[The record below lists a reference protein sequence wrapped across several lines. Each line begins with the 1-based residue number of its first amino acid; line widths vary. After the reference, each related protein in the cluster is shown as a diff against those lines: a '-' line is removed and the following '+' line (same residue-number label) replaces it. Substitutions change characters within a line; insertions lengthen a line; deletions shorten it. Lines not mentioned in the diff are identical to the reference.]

1 MLTHTLSKLGRNLIG
16 LTWDGDALWAGDW
29 DSQTLLRL
37 AADGSVEESFAAP
50 GRPVGMTF
58 RDGAITAVIS
68 DPENDDRSIHRF
80 DLSRHKWSDESIRCP
95 DDTGSHVS
103 WDGRKL
109 WLSQR
114 YNKRVLQLGADGSVE
129 RAIEMPSEVVGIHW
143 MGPTLWTNLRI
154 TKGASD
160 IGRLDAGAE
169 KPELVDHYDQGFV
182 SLGYDGGGFWMS
194 DLRGTTIARAA
205 PPGL

>member
-16 LTWDGDALWAGDW
+16 LAWDGDGLWAGDW
-29 DSQTLLRL
+29 DSQMLLRL
-37 AADGSVEESFAAP
+37 GSDGSVEESFAAP
-50 GRPVGMTF
+50 GRPVGLTF

-68 DPENDDRSIHRF
+68 DPETDDRSIHRF
-80 DLSRHKWSDESIRCP
+80 NTSRHAWSDESIRCP

-103 WDGRKL
+103 WDGGKL

-114 YNKRVLQLGADGSVE
+114 YNKRVMQLGADGSVE
-129 RAIEMPSEVVGIHW
+129 RTIEMPCEVVGIHW
-143 MGPTLWTNLRI
+143 MGSTLWTNLRMS
-154 TKGASD
+154 KGASD
-160 IGRLDAGAE
+160 IGRLDPGAK

-194 DLRGTTIARAA
+194 DLRGTTIARAV